1 MKRMQQ
7 ILMVILAAFVL
18 LYWFGLSAPIN
29 VVIRRPPL
37 VVDSIQDV
45 SPTIVIVID
54 AADQIA
60 INGRNVDERAVAPQ
74 IRRFMAED
82 PESRVELQAHSLA
95 SAATLTAVIKGIKA
109 ADEDVPV
116 SINELQN

>member
-18 LYWFGLSAPIN
+18 LYWFGLSAPLNIK
-29 VVIRRPPL
+29 IRRPPP
-37 VVDSIQDV
+37 VVDSIHAE
-45 SPTIVIVID
+45 PPIIVIVID

-60 INGRNVDERAVAPQ
+60 INGRHVDERAVVPQ
-74 IRRFMAED
+74 ISRFMAED

-109 ADEDVPV
+109 AGVNESVP
-116 SINELQN
+116 INELQN